1 MSHQRLFT
9 KAQIADAIAHCSLVS
24 PHTVPLLEAA
34 YHGVISL
41 LAVPRGQNAPLSTLN
56 KAGIPAI
63 VVIGDDAA
71 DGLNPGPSGWPCT
84 GRLIRWATHGLI
96 NATGGRVEDYRSAVA
111 LAVHCKRLVLVETG
125 SARAGEWLRLFVAAG
140 KPTINLHPTDGLH
153 PVPTPRD
160 RVH

>member
-1 MSHQRLFT
+1 MSHQRLIT
-9 KAQIADAIAHCSLVS
+9 KAQIADAIAQCSLVS

-71 DGLNPGPSGWPCT
+71 DGFDPGPSGWPCT
-84 GRLIRWATHGLI
+84 GRLIRWAKRGLI
-96 NATGGRVEDYRSAVA
+96 NATGGTVEDYRSAVA
-111 LAVHCKRLVLVETG
+111 MAVHCRRLVLVETG
-125 SARAGEWLRLFVAAG
+125 SARAADWLRLFVAAG
-140 KPTINLHPTDGLH
+140 KPTINLHPVDGVH
-153 PVPTPRD
+153 PVPTPRE
-160 RVH
+160 HIH